1 MTTLIRHPNERRRFL
16 KFATVGALGAV
27 VDFGTFNLLTLLT
40 SIPALVASVI
50 SFLTAVT
57 HNFIWHRYWTYPD
70 SRSKP
75 VTKQWVQFG
84 TVSLIGLSIRTPL
97 FALLEKPL
105 IGLFQRLALPL
116 PLSATFWGHNL
127 ALAIVIGIVM
137 IWNFVANRFWT
148 YNDVALGA

>member
-1 MTTLIRHPNERRRFL
+1 MSTLIRHPNERRRFF

-40 SIPALVASVI
+40 PIPALLASVI

-84 TVSLIGLSIRTPL
+84 AVSLIGLSIRTPL

-105 IGLFQRLALPL
+105 VAFFARWRPPIPLAP
-116 PLSATFWGHNL
+116 TFLGHNL

-137 IWNFVANRFWT
+137 VWNFVVNRFWT